1 MPQPPGPGLREPSSP
16 DPAALPLSG
25 LRVAITAD
33 RRGPELA
40 AALQRLG
47 AEVSWGA
54 TMAAVPPEQD
64 NLLESETRAILAAD
78 PTWLAVSTG
87 SGLRAWLQAAE
98 AFGLHAEVEAMLRAT
113 RTVARGSKSH
123 GALRG
128 LGVEPEFVSPQET
141 MDDICSWLNERL
153 TGADVL
159 AAQVHGGEV
168 IGTLDALRPK
178 LAAVL
183 TVAPY
188 RWVLPED
195 TAPAQRVVE
204 DIVNGKVDVLAETS
218 APSVRNLFVIA
229 DGMGART
236 ALLRALNGPLC
247 VASVGAVTARAFE
260 EVGVRVDLM
269 PARPRTADL
278 LRSITHWACTRDT
291 ATMPAPATPGD
302 AGAPGNAGAPADAGA
317 PAVVG
322 APTVAGARAV
332 AIELVPGASAVRL
345 GPAIIRLGRQEF
357 AVLAALVRRPGVVL
371 KPDDLALQAWGHRAP
386 DDATQVRH
394 HIARVRRKLG
404 DHAFCLQT
412 VRNVGYRYQ
421 PPADAD
427 A

>member
-1 MPQPPGPGLREPSSP
+1 MPEPRRRGPTGLTSPP
-16 DPAALPLSG
+16 DPPVGPLAG

-33 RRGPELA
+33 RRGGELA
-40 AALQRLG
+40 TSLHRLG
-47 AEVSWGA
+47 ADVSWGA
-54 TMAAVPPEQD
+54 TMAAVAPEQD
-64 NLLESETRAILAAD
+64 SLLETETRAILACD

-98 AFGLHAEVEAMLRAT
+98 AFGLRADVEALLRAT

-128 LGVEPEFVSPQET
+128 MGVEPEFVSPQET
-141 MDDICSWLNERL
+141 MDDVCSWLSERL
-153 TGADVL
+153 SPTDVVV
-159 AAQVHGGEV
+159 AQVHGGEV

-178 LAAVL
+178 VAAVL

-195 TAPAQRVVE
+195 LAPARRVVE
-204 DIVNGKVDVLAETS
+204 DIVSGVVDVLAETS

-236 ALLRALNGPLC
+236 DLLRALNGPLC
-247 VASVGAVTARAFE
+247 VACVGAVTARAFE

-278 LRSITHWACTRDT
+278 LRSIAHWARTRDT
-291 ATMPAPATPGD
+291 STVPTPAGPDDG
-302 AGAPGNAGAPADAGA
+302 GAPAA
-317 PAVVG
+317 AV
-322 APTVAGARAV
+322 
-332 AIELVPGASAVRL
+332 ELVPGASAVRI
-345 GPAIIRLGRQEF
+345 GPSIVRLGRQEF

-404 DHAFCLQT
+404 EHAFCLQT